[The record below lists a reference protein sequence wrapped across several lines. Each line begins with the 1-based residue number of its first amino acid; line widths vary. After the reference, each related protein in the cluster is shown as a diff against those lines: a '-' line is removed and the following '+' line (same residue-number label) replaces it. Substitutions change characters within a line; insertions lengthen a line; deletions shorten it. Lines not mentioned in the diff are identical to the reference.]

1 MEIFD
6 LLLQGLYVSIL
17 PANLVAC
24 TIGVIIGTLIGVL
37 PGIDTISTI
46 ALLLPFSYTM
56 TSTAAL
62 IMFAGIYYGSKYGG
76 STTSILLNVP
86 GEAASVVTCLDG
98 YPMSQR
104 GRAGAALSVSAI
116 GSFIASTI
124 GVIGLTLFAPPLAQ
138 AALVFGPPEY
148 FALALVGIIILTNLT
163 GTSTLK
169 SMMMVSTGIMLG
181 TVGLDS
187 LSGISRL
194 TMGVPE
200 LDRGF
205 ELSILAM
212 GIFGIGEILTVMTK
226 PTTPP
231 TLPSIKLRDLYPT
244 KEEWRR
250 SVPPMF
256 RGGVVGFLVGL
267 LPGPAATISSFAS
280 YALEKR
286 LSKNPAEFG
295 KGAIEG
301 VAGPESANNSA
312 VSATM
317 IPLLSLGLPFCGA
330 TAILLSGFMIHGIT
344 PGPALITEQP
354 GMFWGLIASMY
365 IGNILLLII
374 NLPLIGI
381 FVQMLKTPLNI
392 LMPLIALLTLT
403 GAYSIN
409 NSMSDLVLIVI
420 CGIIGFFLR
429 RTGFEPGPLLIGVI
443 LGPSLEQGLVRGLI
457 ICDGNIWA
465 MITRP
470 ISSMLLTIGALVIV
484 YNTTSWFIK
493 TNKRRKEASSSAGD
507 HKAQG

>member
-1 MEIFD
+1 MEILN
-6 LLLQGLYVSIL
+6 LLLQGFYVSII
-17 PANLVAC
+17 PANLLAC
-24 TIGVIIGTLIGVL
+24 TIGVIIGTLVGVL

-46 ALLLPFSYTM
+46 ALLLPFSYGM
-56 TSTAAL
+56 NSTAAL

-98 YPMSQR
+98 YPMAQR
-104 GRAGAALSVSAI
+104 GRAGAALAVSAI

-138 AALVFGPPEY
+138 AALAFGPPEY
-148 FALALVGIIILTNLT
+148 FALALVGLIILTNLT

-169 SMMMVSTGIMLG
+169 STMMVAVGIMLG
-181 TVGLDS
+181 TIGLDS
-187 LSGISRL
+187 LSGISRF
-194 TMGVPE
+194 TMGFDE

-231 TLPSIKLRDLYPT
+231 SLPSIGLRDLYPT
-244 KEEWRR
+244 SEEWRR

-256 RGGVVGFLVGL
+256 RGGIVGFLVGL
-267 LPGPAATISSFAS
+267 LPGPAATISSFVS

-286 LSKNPAEFG
+286 FSKNPSEFG
-295 KGAIEG
+295 HGAIEG

-312 VSATM
+312 ISATM

-344 PGPALITEQP
+344 PGPALITQQP
-354 GMFWGLIASMY
+354 DLFWGLIASMY
-365 IGNILLLII
+365 LGSILLLII

-381 FVQMLKTPLNI
+381 FVQLLKTPLNI

-409 NSMSDLVLIVI
+409 NSMSDLVWIVLF
-420 CGIIGFFLR
+420 GIIGFFLR

-443 LGPSLEQGLVRGLI
+443 LGPGLEQGLVRGLI

-465 MITRP
+465 MLTRP
-470 ISSMLLTIGALVIV
+470 IAGSIFAIGVLVIL
-484 YNTTSWFIK
+484 YNTTCWIIK
-493 TNKRRKEASSSAGD
+493 INKRRRGASC
-507 HKAQG
+507 